1 MAFPREI
8 ARPTTLMELR
18 PLLQRGALPLAGGA
32 LTFNRLQAQAELV
45 ADVSGI
51 EALRRVIDHDSGL
64 TLGGAVMLGA
74 LLEMPAVPTAL
85 RQTLTRVVSPHVL
98 NHTSIAESLT
108 GRSHPLMRE
117 WLTALAA
124 LDAGVEVYHA
134 AHDARTCVSIDA
146 LLAGEADTGAIIGLF
161 LPRLQAG
168 QALAAAQV
176 SRTPA
181 DVPIVNVAVLVT
193 LEPDG
198 RVQQASAALG
208 GVSPALVLNVALH
221 GLSGSPLSEAAISAA
236 AEEAASAFAPPDD
249 YLGSSAYRREMGRVL
264 TARVLQDSQRQLA
277 QG

>member
-8 ARPTTLMELR
+8 ARPTTLAELR
-18 PLLQRGALPLAGGA
+18 ALLQRGAQALAGGA

-51 EALRRVIDHDSGL
+51 EELRRVIDHDSGL

-74 LLEMPAVPTAL
+74 LADLPAAPSAL
-85 RQTLTRVVSPHVL
+85 RQVLTRAVSPHVL
-98 NHTSIAESLT
+98 NHASISESLT
-108 GRSHPLMRE
+108 ERSHPLMRE

-134 AHDARTCVSIDA
+134 AHDARTWISIDA
-146 LLAGEADTGAIIGLF
+146 LLAGDADGGVIIGLF

-168 QALAAAQV
+168 QALSVEQV

-198 RVQQASAALG
+198 SVQQASAALG
-208 GVSPALVLNVALH
+208 GVSPALVATVALH
-221 GLSGSPLSEAAISAA
+221 GLSGSPLSEPAITSA
-236 AEEAASAFAPPDD
+236 AEEAVSGLTPPDD

-264 TARVLQDSQRQLA
+264 TARALRDCQRLLSHA
-277 QG
+277 